1 MSALSNISQ
10 SAHKIATD
18 IRLLQGLQEL
28 EEPFGEKQV
37 GSSAMPYKRNPMR
50 SERVCS
56 LARFVMQNAEL
67 GGWNHAV
74 QWLERSLDDSANRR
88 FAIPEC
94 FLATDAILLIMINIF
109 KGLQVYPKL
118 IENRIQAN
126 LPFLTAEY
134 VIMESVKKGQDRQ
147 DVHEVFREKAME
159 AVRKMKEEGIEVDLI
174 KNLGESPEIVLEE
187 KDLRNVLD
195 PANMVGRASR
205 QVDEFMECV
214 IQPILK
220 ENEDKIEE
228 NEVELKV

>member
-1 MSALSNISQ
+1 
-10 SAHKIATD
+10 
-18 IRLLQGLQEL
+18 
-28 EEPFGEKQV
+28 
-37 GSSAMPYKRNPMR
+37 
-50 SERVCS
+50 
-56 LARFVMQNAEL
+56 
-67 GGWNHAV
+67 
-74 QWLERSLDDSANRR
+74 
-88 FAIPEC
+88 
-94 FLATDAILLIMINIF
+94 
-109 KGLQVYPKL
+109 
-118 IENRIQAN
+118 
-126 LPFLTAEY
+126 
-134 VIMESVKKGQDRQ
+134 
-147 DVHEVFREKAME
+147 ME